1 MDEHIGHFLNFMSVE
16 KGSSGNTVAAYKNDL
31 QQFDS
36 FVTGLR
42 GNGKPREWEQLER
55 DLIIDYLL
63 SLKRKNYAEAT
74 KGTDVGPAVLDTPLP
89 SAVHRSPRSAFPPRT
104 QTARRLIHRLRLM
117 RAGSSFPKSP

>member
-1 MDEHIGHFLNFMSVE
+1 MDDHIGHFLNFMSVE

-42 GNGKPREWEQLER
+42 GNGKPRDWEALER

-63 SLKRKNYAEAT
+63 SLKRQELRGGDGRAQSRGDQVVLPVLAGGGHDPRQSHRKPGVAACRPLAAEA
-74 KGTDVGPAVLDTPLP
+74 A
-89 SAVHRSPRSAFPPRT
+89 
-104 QTARRLIHRLRLM
+104 LRD
-117 RAGSSFPKSP
+117 GSR